1 MTKDIG
7 FSSTRFYIKNGKL
20 YAGPLWDLDL
30 SSGNI
35 DEHESAQG
43 FRSQNA
49 FKWFEVLMKN
59 KNFYNKVVARY
70 KELLPKIK
78 SLYADNGEVDTV
90 VSEIAKS
97 VKTNYENAYN
107 YKRATTD
114 DERNVGWGYSWL
126 YGINGSLDGTG
137 GKVFSEAEL
146 KV

>member
-59 KNFYNKVVARY
+59 KNFYNKVVA
-70 KELLPKIK
+70 
-78 SLYADNGEVDTV
+78 DT
-90 VSEIAKS
+90 K
-97 VKTNYENAYN
+97 NYYQKLNLCMTME
-107 YKRATTD
+107 K
-114 DERNVGWGYSWL
+114 
-126 YGINGSLDGTG
+126 
-137 GKVFSEAEL
+137 
-146 KV
+146 